1 MESMAFLCE
10 VRHAGTRGF
19 SVPTR
24 EVVVMTGSQFCQE
37 PCVYLPGPGQIRGDA
52 GRSKIEA
59 HGRLSYKY

>member
-19 SVPTR
+19 SVPRR
-24 EVVVMTGSQFCQE
+24 EVVVMMA
-37 PCVYLPGPGQIRGDA
+37 CVCLPGPGQIRGDA

-59 HGRLSYKY
+59 HGWLSYKY